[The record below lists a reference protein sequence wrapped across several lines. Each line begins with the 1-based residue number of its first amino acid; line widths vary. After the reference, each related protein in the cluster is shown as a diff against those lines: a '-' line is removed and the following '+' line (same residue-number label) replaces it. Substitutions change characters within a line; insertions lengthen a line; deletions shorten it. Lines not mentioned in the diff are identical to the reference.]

1 MNVKINILCF
11 ILLLFLLIGVASAT
25 NNNNETLQ
33 MDNNDDKVS
42 LCKNTSIITKTA
54 TTKVTSQ
61 VSKVSVNLKTS
72 DVKVHYK
79 DSSKFKITLKDNK
92 NKAIKNAKVKIS
104 LNGKTYTK
112 TTDNKGSAT
121 LTLNL
126 NSGTYKVATTYDGSS
141 KYQKKSVKNTITVK
155 STIKTSD
162 LTKFY
167 KNKSTFSATFYDKK
181 GKLIKEISVK
191 FKLNG
196 KNYTAKTSKKGI
208 ARLDVDLNP
217 GSYKIT
223 VINSKTSESVVK
235 TVIIKST
242 METHD
247 LVMNASDGSKFSV
260 KILNVNG
267 KPSPNKVVT
276 FKVYGDT
283 YTAKTNSN
291 GIASIKPN
299 LVEGSYLILSEYDG
313 LINKNTIT
321 VGKAI
326 VKAGVSKTNFTHTLS
341 FPNYVNVTS
350 DYVFSSTNYAIKT
363 GFDGIIKIPK
373 KLLITIE
380 TANKTY
386 YFSHSKISNLN
397 TTYFG
402 YEYHLI
408 PFNNSN
414 VFSNYKKENI
424 YGEGIIVSN
433 NDNYTQI
440 EFRDILNSN
449 TTVLTVN
456 LSNNGNNTQ
465 RIIYAE
471 NGVVKAQIN
480 ISTYKFD
487 ESGLKYNLA
496 RLSNLDDYNSR
507 NYVELTG
514 NNTPSIKYTNNNK
527 SVKFDNSYTSIVNSL
542 SCEDIE
548 TVFKINNS
556 LYYNNNTFVN
566 YNDGLFEKIGVF
578 TNKEALNNTS
588 EFNVSNVS
596 KFPAVLVNV

>member
-11 ILLLFLLIGVASAT
+11 ILLLFLFIGIASAT
-25 NNNNETLQ
+25 DNNNETLQ

-42 LCKNTSIITKTA
+42 LCQNTSIIAKTT

-61 VSKVSVNLKTS
+61 VSKVSVNLKAS

-79 DSSKFKITLKDNK
+79 DSGKFKITLKDNK
-92 NKAIKNAKVKIS
+92 NKAIKNAKVKIA

-112 TTDNKGSAT
+112 TTDSKGIAT

-126 NSGTYKVATTYDGSS
+126 NSGTYKVTTTYDGSS
-141 KYQKKSVKNTITVK
+141 KYQKKSVKSTITVK

-181 GKLIKEISVK
+181 GKLIKETSVK

-196 KNYTAKTSKKGI
+196 KNYTAKTSPKGI
-208 ARLDVDLNP
+208 ARLDIDLKP

-223 VINSKTSESVVK
+223 VINSKTSESIVK
-235 TVIIKST
+235 TITIKST

-247 LVMNASDGSKFSV
+247 LVMNASDGSQFSV
-260 KILNVNG
+260 KIINVNG
-267 KPSPNKVVT
+267 KPSSNKVVT

-283 YTAKTNSN
+283 YTAKTNSK

-299 LVEGSYLILSEYDG
+299 LPEGTYIISSEYDG
-313 LINKNTIT
+313 LINKNTIK
-321 VGKAI
+321 VGKTI
-326 VKAGVSKTNFTHTLS
+326 VKAGVIKTNFTHTLS
-341 FPNYVNVTS
+341 LPNYVNITS

-424 YGEGIIVSN
+424 YGEGIIISN
-433 NDNYTQI
+433 NGNYTLI
-440 EFRDILNSN
+440 EFRDVLRSN
-449 TTVLTVN
+449 TSVLSVN
-456 LSNNGNNTQ
+456 LSDNGNNTQ
-465 RIIYAE
+465 KIIYTE

-496 RLSNLDDYNSR
+496 RLNNLDNYNSR
-507 NYVELTG
+507 NYIELTE
-514 NNTPSIKYTNNNK
+514 NNTNSIRYTNTNE
-527 SVKFDNSYTSIVNSL
+527 SVKFDSSYTSIVNSL
-542 SCEDIE
+542 LCENIKTE
-548 TVFKINNS
+548 FKINKTI
-556 LYYNNNTFVN
+556 YYNNNTLVK
-566 YNDGLFEKIGVF
+566 YSDGLFEKIGVF
-578 TNKEALNNTS
+578 TNKEALAKTS
-588 EFNVSNVS
+588 EFDTTDIS
-596 KFPAVLVNV
+596 KYPAVLVGV

>member
-11 ILLLFLLIGVASAT
+11 ILLLFLFVGIASAAD
-25 NNNNETLQ
+25 NNNETLQ
-33 MDNNDDKVS
+33 MDNNDDEVS
-42 LCKNTSIITKTA
+42 LCQNTSIITKTA

-61 VSKVSVNLKTS
+61 VSKVSVNLKAS

-79 DSSKFKITLKDNK
+79 DGSKFKITLKDNK
-92 NKAIKNAKVKIS
+92 NKAIKNAKVKIA

-112 TTDNKGSAT
+112 TTDSRGSAT

-126 NSGTYKVATTYDGSS
+126 NSGTYKVTTTYNGSS
-141 KYQKKSVKNTITVK
+141 KYQKKSVTSTITVK

-181 GKLIKEISVK
+181 GKLLKETSVK

-208 ARLDVDLNP
+208 ARVNVDLNP
-217 GSYKIT
+217 SSYKIT
-223 VINSKTSESVVK
+223 VINSKTSENVVK
-235 TVIIKST
+235 TITIKST
-242 METHD
+242 IETHD

-267 KPSPNKVVT
+267 KPSSNKVVT

-291 GIASIKPN
+291 GIASIQPN
-299 LVEGSYLILSEYDG
+299 LPEGTYIISSEYNG

-326 VKAGVSKTNFTHTLS
+326 VKASVSKTNFTHTLS
-341 FPNYVNVTS
+341 LPNYVNVTS
-350 DYVFSSTNYAIKT
+350 SYVFSSTNYAIKT
-363 GFDGIIKIPK
+363 GVDGIIKLPK

-433 NDNYTQI
+433 NGNYTQI
-440 EFRDILNSN
+440 EFRDVLSSN
-449 TTVLTVN
+449 TTVLSVN
-456 LSNNGNNTQ
+456 LSDNDNNTQ
-465 RIIYAE
+465 RIIYTE

-496 RLSNLDDYNSR
+496 RLSNLDNYNSR
-507 NYVELTG
+507 NYRELTG
-514 NNTPSIKYTNNNK
+514 NNTSSIKYTNTNE
-527 SVKFDNSYTSIVNSL
+527 SVKFDSSYSSIVNSL
-542 SCEDIE
+542 LCEDIKTE
-548 TVFKINNS
+548 FKINNT

-566 YNDGLFEKIGVF
+566 YSKGLFEKIGVF
-578 TNKEALNNTS
+578 TNKEALAKTS
-588 EFNVSNVS
+588 EFNTTNVS
-596 KFPAVLVNV
+596 KYPAVLVGV